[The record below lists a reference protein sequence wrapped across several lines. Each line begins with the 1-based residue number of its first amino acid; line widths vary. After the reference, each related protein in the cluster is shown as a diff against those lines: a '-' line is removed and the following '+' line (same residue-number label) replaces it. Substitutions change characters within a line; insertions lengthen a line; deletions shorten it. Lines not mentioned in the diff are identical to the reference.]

1 MRFAVQ
7 LPQSGPH
14 ASARGLIDAAVAA
27 ERAGIESLAVT
38 ERVLWPVDP
47 VPLDASGATGHPPDH
62 QRVLFDQL
70 EVLAAV
76 AAVTVRVQLITAIVV
91 AVLQPPAILAR
102 RVATVDQLSG
112 GRLRLG
118 VGQGWM
124 RAEYEAAEVPWKR
137 RGAGFEE
144 HVGAMRAVWGPDPI
158 AFEGRFYRLPPS
170 LMGPKP
176 VRPEGVPVYVGAN
189 APAGIARAARFAD
202 GWLPV
207 GGLTDDWEGLERKLR
222 GFVAATDALGRPPLP
237 IHLRLHTRVTE
248 QSLDGERAP
257 LSGTPEQIA
266 ADLERVA
273 ALGVGEVCLNQT
285 QLGVPFDE
293 QLDASVRVRALAGS
307 GSSPAP
313 EPSPTPSAQEAAR

>member
-1 MRFAVQ
+1 MRLAIQ
-7 LPQSGPH
+7 LPQSGPR
-14 ASARGLIDAAVAA
+14 ATARGILAAARAA
-27 ERAGIESLAVT
+27 EAAGIDTLAVT

-62 QRVLFDQL
+62 QRTLYDQL

-76 AAVTVRVQLITAIVV
+76 AAVTERVGLITAIVV

-144 HVGAMRAVWGPDPI
+144 HVGAMRATWGPDPVS
-158 AFEGRFYRLPPS
+158 FDGRFYAIPPS
-170 LMGPKP
+170 LQGPKP
-176 VRPEGVPVYVGAN
+176 AQPGGVPVYVGAN

-207 GGLTDDWEGLERKLR
+207 GGLDDTWEGLERKLR
-222 GFVAATDALGRPPLP
+222 AFRSATAELGRAPLP
-237 IHLRLHTRVTE
+237 VHLRLHTQVSETD
-248 QSLDGERAP
+248 LDARSP
-257 LSGTPEQIA
+257 LAGSPEQIA
-266 ADLERVA
+266 GDVARLEA
-273 ALGVGEVCLNQT
+273 LDLGVEEICLNQT
-285 QLGVPFDE
+285 QRGVPFGE
-293 QLDASVRVRALAGS
+293 QLDATLRVRALLD
-307 GSSPAP
+307 
-313 EPSPTPSAQEAAR
+313 PSPTDHAQEAAR